1 MKDRLRPY
9 LKAVAR
15 NDWSWGVINAVL
27 WPFVRPWQTLQHYRQ
42 HRADEIPT
50 SVAYQLL
57 VEKLVADAVV
67 VAGPFQGMRYAEVQ
81 SVGSALFP
89 KLLGT
94 YEQELKPAI
103 DQIIGTPY
111 TAIVDIGCAEGY
123 YAVGL
128 AMRFPGIPV
137 FAFDTDPQARY
148 LCSQNALLNG
158 VAIEVHGLCDRER
171 LLSLPLGHRALIV
184 MDCEG
189 YETRLL
195 DRDVV
200 GSLSHHDF
208 LVESHDCVAI
218 ETTQALLESFRD
230 THDVQ
235 MISSVDD
242 IDKAYGYQLAELEAL
257 ALGERK
263 ILLSENR
270 PTIMKWLFARSRSQL

>member
-42 HRADEIPT
+42 HRADEIPA

-67 VAGPFQGMRYAEVQ
+67 VAGPFQGMHYAEVQ
-81 SVGSALFP
+81 AVGSALFP

-111 TAIVDIGCAEGY
+111 TALVDIGCAEGY

-128 AMRFPGIPV
+128 AMRWPNIPV
-137 FAFDTDPQARY
+137 YAFDTDPQARR
-148 LCSQNALLNG
+148 LCSQNARLNG
-158 VAIEVHGLCDRER
+158 VDIEVHGLCDRER
-171 LLSLPLGHRALIV
+171 LLTLPLGSRALIV

-189 YETRLL
+189 YETTLL
-195 DRDVV
+195 DSAIV
-200 GSLSHHDF
+200 GSLRFHDF

-218 ETTQALLESFRD
+218 ETTQVLLESFGD

-235 MISSVDD
+235 VIRSVDD
-242 IDKAYGYQLAELEAL
+242 IDKAYNYQSMELEPLSLAE
-257 ALGERK
+257 RK
-263 ILLSENR
+263 MVLSENR